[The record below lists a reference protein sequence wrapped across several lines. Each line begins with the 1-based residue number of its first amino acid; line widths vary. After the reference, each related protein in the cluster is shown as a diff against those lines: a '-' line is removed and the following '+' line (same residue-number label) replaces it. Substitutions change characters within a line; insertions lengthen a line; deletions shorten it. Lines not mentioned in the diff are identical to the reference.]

1 MPALLSKAEIKK
13 RLGRLH
19 GWKNE
24 GKFVTKTFEFEE
36 FMDAIDFVN
45 QIAKVAE
52 AQEHHPDIWIRY
64 TTVKLEIQTHSEGG
78 VTDWDIRLAK
88 EIEKSVKSRQ
98 AT

>member
-13 RLGRLH
+13 RLGRLD
-19 GWKNE
+19 GWKSE

-45 QIAKVAE
+45 QVAKVAE
-52 AQEHHPDIWIRY
+52 AQEHHPDVWIRY

-88 EIEKSVKSRQ
+88 EIERSVKPRQ
-98 AT
+98 VA